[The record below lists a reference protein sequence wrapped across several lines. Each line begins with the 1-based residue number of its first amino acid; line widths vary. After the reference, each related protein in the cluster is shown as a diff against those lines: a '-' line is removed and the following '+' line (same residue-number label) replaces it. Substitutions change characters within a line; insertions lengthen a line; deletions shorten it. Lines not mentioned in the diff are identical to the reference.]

1 MTYSFED
8 LSIFFTDFAEPI
20 AWAGQSYLCLFDSKH
35 DPLSFGAGGRAITA
49 IVRTSEFSAIQ
60 QGEAVTIRGNPY
72 SVEEIHPI
80 QNGDLLKLIL
90 EQG

>member
-1 MTYSFED
+1 MYNFED

-20 AWAGQSYLCLFDSKH
+20 AWNGQSLLCIFDSKH
-35 DPLSFGAGGRAITA
+35 DPLNFNGGGRSITA
-49 IVRTSEFSAIQ
+49 IVRTSQFGALA
-60 QGEAVTIRGNPY
+60 QGQTVTIRGNSY